1 MRLYKYGSVLPLIF
15 GHSHYLDLSLE
26 IVHVVIAYRS
36 CNSLY
41 FLVEKFVNILT
52 KKNYYDQSNFG
63 SMLWRRQREKV
74 IHIARGENVVFYRW
88 ICGKNIATIWNTYQ
102 KSICTVHHRFYFI
115 F

>member
-63 SMLWRRQREKV
+63 SMLWRRFVEKILQRYGT
-74 IHIARGENVVFYRW
+74 HT
-88 ICGKNIATIWNTYQ
+88 KNLFVQCI
-102 KSICTVHHRFYFI
+102 VGFI
-115 F
+115 SFFNSLV